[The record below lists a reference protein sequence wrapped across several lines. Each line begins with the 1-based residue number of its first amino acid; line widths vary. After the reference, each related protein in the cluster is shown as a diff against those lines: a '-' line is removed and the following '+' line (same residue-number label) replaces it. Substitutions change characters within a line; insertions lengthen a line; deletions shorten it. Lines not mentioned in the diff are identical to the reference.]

1 MNTLLLH
8 EDLARAQLDH
18 RLHEAHSRRR
28 TQQIVAARRLV
39 RRAERA
45 SLRARLA
52 LARSV

>member
-8 EDLARAQLDH
+8 EDLARAQLCS
-18 RLHEAHSRRR
+18 RLDEAHSRRR
-28 TQQIVAARRLV
+28 SHQILVARRLV